1 MFDKNTSQTL
11 VSEEL
16 RCALTNAVRP
26 IALAARETLFTEY
39 DEGDALYFI
48 LEGRLELSII
58 MDDGRKLG
66 FDVLSAGAVFGEIA
80 LLDPGPRTA
89 TATALEQSQL
99 LMLDH
104 SDLHQLL
111 EQNPHLTIE
120 LLRLVGKR
128 MRHITDQLNEYI
140 LLPLPKRLARKV
152 LRLASRTDMDMDNP
166 RLKLSHSELADLVGA
181 SREAVSKALSAWKK
195 EGLLQTGRGSIEL
208 LNEEKLRDI
217 AGL

>member
-1 MFDKNTSQTL
+1 MSMFLSR
-11 VSEEL
+11 
-16 RCALTNAVRP
+16 RCL
-26 IALAARETLFTEY
+26 
-39 DEGDALYFI
+39 
-48 LEGRLELSII
+48 
-58 MDDGRKLG
+58 LG
-66 FDVLSAGAVFGEIA
+66 LDVLSAGAVFGEIS

-89 TATALEQSQL
+89 TAIALEDCQL

-104 SDLHQLL
+104 SELHQLL

-152 LRLASRTDMDMDNP
+152 LRLASRSDGGNP

-181 SREAVSKALSAWKK
+181 SREAVSKALSGWKK
-195 EGLLQTGRGSIEL
+195 EGLLQTGRGSVEV
-208 LNEEKLRDI
+208 LNEAMLRNI
-217 AGL
+217 AGVDP